1 MPREPGGD
9 HQGLGSLREVAQ
21 LAKWNAHASDA
32 DCLLLLPPLRWQ
44 LFSILGLSEPVLK
57 AFWKPAPHAVF
68 VLIDGS
74 RRPCN
79 PAEQTRHVAFGSLS
93 ERIDRLPTDQKS
105 CPRDQ
110 HHVCARRNLET
121 SWLQR
126 RWHHCRADAA
136 RSSILLRAT
145 ATWQRQ
151 LQHVSL
157 REGCG
162 TACVTGQPPAMDP
175 RAGSRRNRCRSIEHQ
190 LYRAARPRR
199 CSDTG

>member
-151 LQHVSL
+151 LQLVSL

-162 TACVTGQPPAMDP
+162 TACVTGQPPAMDS
-175 RAGSRRNRCRSIEHQ
+175 RAGSRCNRCRLI
-190 LYRAARPRR
+190 
-199 CSDTG
+199 